1 MPRTHDELSAPADVV
16 LVCVRLM
23 AGDGVCEPVKVNRLK
38 QWAGLVPVPGF
49 G

>member
-1 MPRTHDELSAPADVV
+1 MPRMHDELSSPADVV